1 MQNQTNVTGGFDAT
15 VCSTA
20 IKHSK
25 VDVRVIGDH
34 PHSGKSGWIPLRNG
48 EPETINMFGRLMAK
62 IEFPD
67 GTGCYAEMRHF
78 SIYKDQR
85 K

>member
-1 MQNQTNVTGGFDAT
+1 MNKPNDVTGCFDASN
-15 VCSTA
+15 CSTA
-20 IKHSK
+20 ITQSK
-25 VDVRVIGDH
+25 VDVRIIGDH
-34 PHSGKSGWIPLRNG
+34 PHTGKCGWIPLRNG

-62 IEFPD
+62 IQFPD

-78 SIYKDQR
+78 SIYKDQS